1 MKLRQENPDLLEL
14 CHTVPMEVIMAG
26 EGTGQAAGGW
36 GWQGGRGFAFS
47 ASEGLGENPD
57 MVITASALILSFP
70 CLPSQRSSS
79 LTLSTR
85 ITMLPSRTGC
95 SVTWCLA

>member
-14 CHTVPMEVIMAG
+14 CHSVPMEVIMAG
-26 EGTGQAAGGW
+26 EGMGLCILSIRRFGGH
-36 GWQGGRGFAFS
+36 
-47 ASEGLGENPD
+47 PD
-57 MVITASALILSFP
+57 VVSTASALTLSFP

-79 LTLSTR
+79 WTPSSRIITPTL
-85 ITMLPSRTGC
+85 RTGC

>member
-1 MKLRQENPDLLEL
+1 MRGQDRQLGGGAGREAGALLSQ
-14 CHTVPMEVIMAG
+14 HQKVW
-26 EGTGQAAGGW
+26 GG
-36 GWQGGRGFAFS
+36 
-47 ASEGLGENPD
+47 NPD

-79 LTLSTR
+79 LTLSTQ